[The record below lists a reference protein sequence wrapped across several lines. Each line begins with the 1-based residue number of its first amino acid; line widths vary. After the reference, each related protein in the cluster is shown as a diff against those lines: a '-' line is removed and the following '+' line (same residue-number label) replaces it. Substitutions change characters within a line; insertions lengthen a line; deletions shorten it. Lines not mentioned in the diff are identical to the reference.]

1 MKRKTQNFSKAINI
15 VDEDD
20 LQTSEDENLIK
31 YDWKNY
37 FTQVEINEAIQ
48 IIAKGEDPPSER

>member
-37 FTQVEINEAIQ
+37 FT
-48 IIAKGEDPPSER
+48 